1 MPVVEQP
8 AAQAAVAVDGKGD
21 AEPAARCCP
30 RAERDAETGD
40 AIYAACGGRVPAR
53 RYQCGIAVC
62 GPGGCALC
70 CASLCLRS
78 VVGAAAASALSG
90 SAAPWR
96 PSPGLVFASNAE
108 VRRWREADGDDRVIL
123 QATHDYLDRPSRS
136 NMVFTAELAAMALF
150 GAGFGAAAWAI
161 DRRALFGMYCAGSR
175 VETSLCRG
183 ASALLVAAAVKVA
196 AALPLADRALRAGP
210 RLASGAVPVVPFA
223 RDGAQGHAAA
233 WVGVACAAF
242 LTHRFATAVATR
254 SMVDGAL
261 RPSAVA
267 FLACGLAG
275 LAVSSLARARR
286 FATGVLACSLAC
298 HLPYAPAL
306 AAASPRFRALLCG
319 RDVPE
324 IPGAARPCVGLLVA
338 LAAWTAFGHYVPDP
352 RAYAVAEVSI
362 ALALAWFAFTSG
374 DDARAPARAG
384 AGLRRGRRGARAGL
398 RVRVPGS
405 SRSSSRTL
413 LPLAAYKFGLG
424 ALVPPATRARLAGL
438 MVLAVATIVVE
449 ATFCDALVRVKPLPY
464 HAAFDLLFFQVLATA
479 ALRATLLAADKDA

>member
-1 MPVVEQP
+1 
-8 AAQAAVAVDGKGD
+8 
-21 AEPAARCCP
+21 
-30 RAERDAETGD
+30 
-40 AIYAACGGRVPAR
+40 
-53 RYQCGIAVC
+53 
-62 GPGGCALC
+62 
-70 CASLCLRS
+70 
-78 VVGAAAASALSG
+78 
-90 SAAPWR
+90 
-96 PSPGLVFASNAE
+96 
-108 VRRWREADGDDRVIL
+108 
-123 QATHDYLDRPSRS
+123 
-136 NMVFTAELAAMALF
+136 MVFTAELAAMALF
-150 GAGFGAAAWAI
+150 GAGFGVAAWAI
-161 DRRALFGMYCAGSR
+161 DRRALSGMYCAGSR

-183 ASALLVAAAVKVA
+183 ASVLLVAAAARVA
-196 AALPLADRALRAGP
+196 AALPLADFELFAHGPAL
-210 RLASGAVPVVPFA
+210 LVSGAVPVVPFA

-275 LAVSSLARARR
+275 LAVSSLLARARR
-286 FATGVLACSLAC
+286 FATGVLVLGHILATLAAIRPRAPSPAAVAALQGLADAAPNHGGGAVHLQFCEEPYAYSSLAAQACSLAC
-298 HLPYAPAL
+298 HLPYVPAL

-362 ALALAWFAFTSG
+362 ALALAWFAFTFRATTPSLR
-374 DDARAPARAG
+374 RAPGPAFAAG
-384 AGLRRGRRGARAGL
+384 AAALLALGAFAFACFGLVTLIFANA
-398 RVRVPGS
+398 
-405 SRSSSRTL
+405 L
-413 LPLAAYKFGLG
+413 LPLAAHKFGLG

-449 ATFCDALVRVKPLPY
+449 GTFCAALVRVKPLPY